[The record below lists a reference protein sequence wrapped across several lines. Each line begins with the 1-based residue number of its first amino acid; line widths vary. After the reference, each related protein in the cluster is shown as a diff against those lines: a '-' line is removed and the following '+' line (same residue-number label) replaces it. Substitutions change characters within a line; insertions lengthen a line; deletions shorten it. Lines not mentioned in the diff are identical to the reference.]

1 MVFLTRTEPAIDDL
15 DEVDD
20 GFSKVHLAH
29 CNFLGFEAL
38 FIGTL
43 RRVRGGLG
51 GLNAHNPP
59 TPPTPL
65 GSEALWQLRQG
76 P

>member
-29 CNFLGFEAL
+29 CNFLGSEAL

-43 RRVRGGLG
+43 RGVGGEG
-51 GLNAHNPP
+51 G
-59 TPPTPL
+59 
-65 GSEALWQLRQG
+65 
-76 P
+76 